1 MVVLRLAAVS
11 LLAPYLCYGLC
22 FMGHIGMNAMNDI
35 YHTKL
40 RERMLVLCLAW
51 PEYTC
56 YLRSFEWVVIVI
68 LEIKKID
75 CWVG

>member
-1 MVVLRLAAVS
+1 
-11 LLAPYLCYGLC
+11 
-22 FMGHIGMNAMNDI
+22 MNAMNDI